1 MNLSRRL
8 ATAVGASLG
17 QLRSGPQIPRAARLF
32 RRAECGLCDEAL
44 ALLRPHIRSGRLVL
58 EEVDIE
64 SDPGLLRRYF
74 LAIPV
79 LAIADGPTLS
89 WPFDRH
95 DLRRALA

>member
-1 MNLSRRL
+1 MNISRRL
-8 ATAVGASLG
+8 VTAVGAGLG
-17 QLRSGPQIPRAARLF
+17 QLRSRPTIPRTARLF

-44 ALLRPHIRSGRLVL
+44 ALLGPHLRSGRLVL

-64 SDPGLLRRYF
+64 SDPALLRRYF
-74 LAIPV
+74 LSIPV
-79 LAIADGPTLS
+79 LAIEDGPTLS

>member
-1 MNLSRRL
+1 MNLTRRL
-8 ATAVGASLG
+8 VTAVGAGLG
-17 QLRSGPQIPRAARLF
+17 QFRSRPSIPRAARLF

-44 ALLRPHIRSGRLVL
+44 ALLRPQIRSGRLVL

-64 SDPGLLRRYF
+64 SDPALLRRYF
-74 LAIPV
+74 LSIPV
-79 LAIADGPTLS
+79 LAIEDGPTLS

>member
-8 ATAVGASLG
+8 VTAVGVGLG
-17 QLRSGPQIPRAARLF
+17 QLRSGPRIPRAARLF

-44 ALLRPHIRSGRLVL
+44 ALLRPHLRSRRLVL

-64 SDPGLLRRYF
+64 SDPALLRRYC
-74 LAIPV
+74 LSIPV
-79 LAIADGPTLS
+79 LAIEDGPTLS